1 MSQKYISL
9 ETTPTQCA
17 ILYMLYIQGPIK
29 QSEIFNKY
37 GITKNVIKKLI
48 ARGFVEKFKDGRLKL
63 RLTELG
69 KTVVELNEDT
79 CKDSYELLIAC
90 KLEHDRKSCDLARYT
105 RLLIVV
111 PVESPEESGEEE

>member
-17 ILYMLYIQGPIK
+17 ILYMLYVQGSIK
-29 QSEIFNKY
+29 QSEIFKKY

-48 ARGFVEKFKDGRLKL
+48 ARGFIEKFKDGRLKL
-63 RLTELG
+63 RLTDLG
-69 KTVVELNEDT
+69 RTVVELNEDT
-79 CKDSYELLIAC
+79 CRDSYELLVAC
-90 KLEHDRKSCDLARYT
+90 KLERDRKSCDLARYT

>member
-9 ETTPTQCA
+9 ETTPVQCA
-17 ILYMLYIQGPIK
+17 VLYMLYKDGPIK

-90 KLEHDRKSCDLARYT
+90 KLERDRKSCDLARYT